1 MQFTKSHALGN
12 DYLVL
17 DARNYPEPPDSADI
31 VVICD
36 RHYGPGSDGIL
47 YGPTLSKKADFGL
60 RIFNPDGS
68 EAEKSGNGLRIFAR
82 YLWNQDLVGEKPF
95 TVETEGGVVTCV
107 VNDYD
112 SKITVDMGEVSF
124 FNKDIPVEGP
134 QREVLAETL
143 EVRGKPYTFYAATI
157 GNPHCILPMDK
168 ISKEIA
174 CELGPVIEKLPI
186 FPKRTNVQ
194 FMKVLDRKNIRI
206 EIWERGA
213 GYTYSSGSSSSAA
226 AAVAFKMGACEA
238 SIDVHMPGGIVHVD
252 IDKDYNIQMTG
263 PVTRVG
269 TFEIHPE
276 AFSHDIPER

>member
-1 MQFTKSHALGN
+1 
-12 DYLVL
+12 
-17 DARNYPEPPDSADI
+17 
-31 VVICD
+31 
-36 RHYGPGSDGIL
+36 
-47 YGPTLSKKADFGL
+47 
-60 RIFNPDGS
+60 
-68 EAEKSGNGLRIFAR
+68 
-82 YLWNQDLVGEKPF
+82 
-95 TVETEGGVVTCV
+95 
-107 VNDYD
+107 
-112 SKITVDMGEVSF
+112 
-124 FNKDIPVEGP
+124 
-134 QREVLAETL
+134 
-143 EVRGKPYTFYAATI
+143 
-157 GNPHCILPMDK
+157 MDK